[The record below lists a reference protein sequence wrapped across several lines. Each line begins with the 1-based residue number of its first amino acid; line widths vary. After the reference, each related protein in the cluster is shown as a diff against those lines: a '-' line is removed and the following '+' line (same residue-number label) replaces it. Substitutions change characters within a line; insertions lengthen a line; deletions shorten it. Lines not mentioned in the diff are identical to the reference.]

1 MFGTLAE
8 PANWV
13 VGITVFLVVFIAL
26 GLAFVWTE
34 KR

>member
-1 MFGTLAE
+1 MFGT

-13 VGITVFLVVFIAL
+13 VGIAVFLIVFIAL